1 MAAVLSTD
9 KVTIELRTRG
19 GVLANLLEEYT
30 GAEFLD
36 ALDRFHEIA
45 DLRAQTVI
53 NGWFQ
58 PQDGLVLHLVVR
70 GGSVLSQ

>member
-9 KVTIELRTRG
+9 KVTLELHTTG
-19 GVLANLLEEYT
+19 GVFANLLEEYT
-30 GAEFLD
+30 GRDFLV
-36 ALDRFHEIA
+36 AQRRFYEIA
-45 DLRAQTVI
+45 DQRAQTVI

-70 GGSVLSQ
+70 GRSISSQ

>member
-1 MAAVLSTD
+1 MSTVLSYDT
-9 KVTIELRTRG
+9 VTLELRTTG
-19 GVLANLLEEYT
+19 GVFVILIEEFT
-30 GAEFLD
+30 GAEFFD

-53 NGWFQ
+53 NGRSQ

>member
-9 KVTIELRTRG
+9 KVTLELRTRG

-30 GAEFLD
+30 GRDLLLAQR
-36 ALDRFHEIA
+36 RFYEIA
-45 DLRAQTVI
+45 DQRAQTVI

-70 GGSVLSQ
+70 GRSISSQ

>member
-1 MAAVLSTD
+1 MSAVFSYDT
-9 KVTIELRTRG
+9 VTIELHTQH
-19 GVLANLLEEYT
+19 GVSVYLLEEYT
-30 GAEFLD
+30 GQEYLD
-36 ALDRFHEIA
+36 ALDRFYEIA
-45 DLRAQTVI
+45 EERAQTVI

>member
-1 MAAVLSTD
+1 MAAVLKND
-9 KVTIELRTRG
+9 KVTLELHSQH
-19 GVLANLLEEYT
+19 GVCVDLLEEYT
-30 GAEFLD
+30 GAEYLD
-36 ALDRFHEIA
+36 ALDRFYEIA
-45 DLRAQTVI
+45 EERAQTVI

>member
-1 MAAVLSTD
+1 MSTVLSYDT
-9 KVTIELRTRG
+9 VTLELRTTG
-19 GVLANLLEEYT
+19 GVFVYLIEEYT
-30 GAEFLD
+30 GAELLD

-45 DLRAQTVI
+45 EERAQTVI

>member
-1 MAAVLSTD
+1 MSTVLTYD
-9 KVTIELRTRG
+9 TVTLELRTTG
-19 GVLANLLEEYT
+19 GVFVYLIEEYT
-30 GAEFLD
+30 GAEYLV
-36 ALDRFHEIA
+36 AQDRFFEIA
-45 DLRAQTVI
+45 DQRAQTVI

>member
-1 MAAVLSTD
+1 MSVVLSYD
-9 KVTIELRTRG
+9 RVTIELHTPH
-19 GVLANLLEEYT
+19 GVSVYLLEEYT
-30 GAEFLD
+30 GAEYLH
-36 ALDRFHEIA
+36 ALDQFYKIA
-45 DLRAQTVI
+45 DQRAQTVI

>member
-1 MAAVLSTD
+1 MSAVLSYDT
-9 KVTIELRTRG
+9 VTLELRTTG
-19 GVLANLLEEYT
+19 GVFVILIEEFT
-30 GAEFLD
+30 GAEFFD
-36 ALDRFHEIA
+36 ALDRFHQIA

>member
-1 MAAVLSTD
+1 MSAVLSYDT
-9 KVTIELRTRG
+9 VTLELRTTG
-19 GVLANLLEEYT
+19 GVFVILIEEFT
-30 GAEFLD
+30 GAEFFD

>member
-1 MAAVLSTD
+1 MSVVLSYD
-9 KVTIELRTRG
+9 PVTLELRTTG
-19 GVLANLLEEYT
+19 GVFVYLLEEYT
-30 GAEFLD
+30 GAEYLV
-36 ALDRFHEIA
+36 AQDRFFEIA
-45 DLRAQTVI
+45 EERAQTVI

>member
-1 MAAVLSTD
+1 MSAVLSYDT
-9 KVTIELRTRG
+9 VTLELRTTG
-19 GVLANLLEEYT
+19 GVFVILIEEFT
-30 GAEFLD
+30 GAEFFD

-45 DLRAQTVI
+45 EERAQTVI

>member
-1 MAAVLSTD
+1 MSAVLSYDT
-9 KVTIELRTRG
+9 VTLELHTTG
-19 GVLANLLEEYT
+19 GVFVYLIEEYT
-30 GAEFLD
+30 GAEFFD

-45 DLRAQTVI
+45 EERAQTVI

>member
-1 MAAVLSTD
+1 MSTVLSYDT
-9 KVTIELRTRG
+9 VTLELRTTG
-19 GVLANLLEEYT
+19 GVFVYLIEEYT
-30 GAEFLD
+30 GAEYLD
-36 ALDRFHEIA
+36 AQDRFYEIA
-45 DLRAQTVI
+45 EERAQTVI

>member
-1 MAAVLSTD
+1 MSAVLSYDT
-9 KVTIELRTRG
+9 VTLELRTTG
-19 GVLANLLEEYT
+19 GVFVYLIEEFT
-30 GAEFLD
+30 GAEFFD

>member
-1 MAAVLSTD
+1 MSAVLSYDT
-9 KVTIELRTRG
+9 VTLELRTTG
-19 GVLANLLEEYT
+19 GVFVILIEEYT
-30 GAEFLD
+30 GAEFFD

>member
-1 MAAVLSTD
+1 MSAVLSYDT
-9 KVTIELRTRG
+9 VTLELRTTG
-19 GVLANLLEEYT
+19 GVFVYLIEEYT
-30 GAEFLD
+30 GAELLD

-45 DLRAQTVI
+45 EERAQTVI

>member
-1 MAAVLSTD
+1 MSAVFSYDT
-9 KVTIELRTRG
+9 VTLELRTTG
-19 GVLANLLEEYT
+19 GVFVYLIEEYT
-30 GAEFLD
+30 GAEYLD
-36 ALDRFHEIA
+36 AQDRFYEIA
-45 DLRAQTVI
+45 EERAQTVI

>member
-1 MAAVLSTD
+1 MSTVLSYDT
-9 KVTIELRTRG
+9 VTLELRTTG
-19 GVLANLLEEYT
+19 GVFVYLIEEYT
-30 GAEFLD
+30 GAELSD
-36 ALDRFHEIA
+36 ALDRFYEIA
-45 DLRAQTVI
+45 DQRAQTVI